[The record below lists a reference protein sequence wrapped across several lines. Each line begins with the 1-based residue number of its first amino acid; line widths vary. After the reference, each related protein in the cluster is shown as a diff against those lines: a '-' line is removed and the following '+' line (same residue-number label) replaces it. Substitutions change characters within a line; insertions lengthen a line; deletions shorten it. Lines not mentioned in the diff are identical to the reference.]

1 MKVEV
6 LGGGPAGLY
15 AAILIKKSFPNA
27 QIHVTERNAPTDT
40 FGFGIVLSDETLENL
55 RRADEPSYR
64 NIARSFAYWDDIYV
78 HYKTH
83 VMKSGGHGFSGLRR
97 LNLLSILQIRAGQLG
112 VGIDYQTNA
121 PAIDEVAREADLV
134 IAADG
139 INSAVRETWKQHF
152 KPATELRSN
161 KFCWLGA
168 DMELPGFT
176 YAFKEN
182 QHGIWNL
189 HAYMFTKPGDAPQCT
204 FVLETTDAAF
214 KSAGLTVEDEARTA
228 AYCEALFVNVLN
240 GHRVLT
246 NRSHWRNFPTIK
258 CEKWQHGNVVL
269 LGDAAHTAHW
279 SIGSGTKLALEDAIA
294 LNASLQR
301 IAGIDAGNG
310 RSAGANASGGPRAW
324 NNPAAVAMDDIDLRA
339 ALAGYE
345 ATRRE
350 EADRIGH
357 SANVSLAWFENVRR
371 FWNMHPV
378 QFNFSLMSRSKAI
391 TFENMRLRDA
401 ASVAELEQ
409 WWNDEIAKAEGVSA
423 THAVEA
429 GRAAAAAVNKATAAA
444 NAADA
449 STTAKQSAARLRV
462 PPMFSPFHLRSM
474 RLRNRVVVSPMAQY
488 MAQDGTPGDW
498 HLVHYGARAVGGA
511 GLLFTE
517 MTCPSADARITP
529 GCTGL
534 YSDEHATAWKRIVD
548 FTHAHSSAKICLQLG
563 HAGRKG
569 STQLGWHEMDRPL
582 RKAEDNWPLI
592 APSPLAY
599 DDGNQVPHA
608 MTRDDMD
615 RVRDQFAASAQRAIS
630 CGFDMLELHM
640 AHGYLL
646 ASFITP
652 VTNRRSDEYGGSLA
666 NRLRW
671 PLEVWDAV
679 RAVWPQDKPMSVRL
693 SATDWIAG
701 GITGTDTVEIATI
714 FKAHGADLIDV
725 SSGQTGPASRPV
737 YGRMFQA
744 QFSEQVRFEA
754 GIATMAV
761 GAITSADQVNTLL
774 ASGRAD
780 LVALARPHLADPHF
794 TLHAA
799 AHYDYRDV
807 GWPKQY
813 LSGAQQA
820 HTLAA
825 RAKEA
830 ALQKD
835 HELKLA
841 RQQVHKQAVR

>member
-1 MKVEV
+1 MKIEV

-15 AAILIKKSFPNA
+15 ASILIKKSFPSA

-78 HYKTH
+78 HYKQH

-97 LNLLSILQIRAGQLG
+97 LNLLSILQIRAAQLG
-112 VGIDYQTNA
+112 IGIDYQTAA

-139 INSAVRETWKQHF
+139 INSAVREQWQQHF
-152 KPATELRSN
+152 KPATELRTN

-182 QHGIWNL
+182 EHGIWNL

-214 KSAGLTVEDEARTA
+214 NSAGLAVDDEARTA
-228 AYCEALFVNVLN
+228 AYCEALFANVLN
-240 GHRVLT
+240 RHQVLT

-258 CEKWQHGNVVL
+258 CEKWQHENVVL

-301 IAGIDAGNG
+301 IAGIHTGEG
-310 RSAGANASGGPRAW
+310 RAAPVW
-324 NNPAAVAMDDIDLRA
+324 NNPASTPLQEIDLRA
-339 ALAGYE
+339 ALADYE

-350 EADRIGH
+350 EADRIQH

-409 WWNDEIAKAEGVSA
+409 WWNDDAANTEGLPA
-423 THAVEA
+423 A
-429 GRAAAAAVNKATAAA
+429 RAADAGGTVAAAGGTAAA
-444 NAADA
+444 GARAADA
-449 STTAKQSAARLRV
+449 SSAARNPAARVRV
-462 PPMFSPFHLRSM
+462 PPMFSPFHLRGM
-474 RLRNRVVVSPMAQY
+474 GLRNRVVVSPMAQY

-534 YSDEHATAWKRIVD
+534 YREAHTQGWKRIVD
-548 FTHAHSSAKICLQLG
+548 FVHANSSAKICLQLG

-582 RKAEDNWPLI
+582 RKAEDNWPLF

-599 DDGNQVPHA
+599 DDGNQVPRA
-608 MTRDDMD
+608 MTRADMD
-615 RVRDQFAASAQRAIS
+615 RVRDEFAASAQRGVS

-652 VTNRRSDEYGGSLA
+652 VTNRRSDEYGGTLA

-679 RAVWPQDKPMSVRL
+679 RAVWPHDKPMSVRL
-693 SATDWIAG
+693 SATDWITG
-701 GITGTDTVEIATI
+701 GITGTDTVEIAKI

-744 QFSEQVRFEA
+744 QFSEQVRYDA

-799 AHYDYRDV
+799 AEYDCRDV

-830 ALQKD
+830 ALQKE

-841 RQQVHKQAVR
+841 RQQGHKHAHKHAHKQDVR